1 MTDKFYNPK
10 ISDTGWHKDLSAGR
24 RRSLMLKAH
33 KGNYLTAAK
42 ALQALSNVTRDPG
55 TKKAARAD
63 AKYFYD
69 MHRKT
74 RR

>member
-1 MTDKFYNPK
+1 MPDKFFSPK
-10 ISDTGWHKDLSAGR
+10 IYDTGWHKDKAIGQRRLS
-24 RRSLMLKAH
+24 MLKAH

-63 AKYFYD
+63 ARYFYN
-69 MHRKT
+69 MHKK
-74 RR
+74 